1 MLHLQ
6 FPFPAKVP
14 YFKNVLKKGARK
26 KLVLIEKT
34 ADLENQMGKFLRYV
48 KLLLCL
54 LLGIACYAPTMPQ
67 ANDLPSAKESVS
79 VPDSRAASSPPQKH
93 ALIVA
98 ISHYDPSTN
107 WWDISSEND
116 VPLIKNALK
125 RHGFPEANIHVIPGS
140 SATKTGIVEGVK
152 KHLLGPS
159 IKKGDV
165 VVFHYSGHG
174 QQITDDDENE
184 ELDGYDEALV
194 PYDAPHCPSMKKKD
208 GVCVPDGKYTGEKHL
223 RDDEMN
229 ILLQQ
234 LRERVGPEGNVVV
247 FLDSCF
253 SGSGTRGE
261 HTATARGTDLPI
273 GYPAMRETRGSKS
286 EEAGG
291 FDEITKGARGGTI
304 DGEGALSPYVV
315 FSAAR
320 HDQLAFETTT
330 EDETKTKVGS
340 LSYSLHKAL
349 SEAKQATSYRALF
362 GKIESTLKG
371 RVDNHPQVEGHV
383 DRPLFSGLAIDQ
395 SPFIEVEVENS
406 QVFLKAGSL
415 AGLFRGTQVAFHKG
429 RPDIPTPETKI
440 GEGTVD
446 SSEPLK
452 AFVRVEDGVPIQALQ
467 DSSAFVTA
475 YAFGDLHIGVQ
486 LKSFVDTDVRQEIEE
501 ALSEKG
507 IPVIMNVS
515 EDEADVRI
523 WERSNQDAASP
534 SEVIVEDAKLGI
546 SILKALPITT
556 RNLAGT
562 IQRKLENFAYGR
574 YLRKLEIKHDDFPAK
589 LEIVPVMLT
598 ATCRGSSKP
607 NPETCVEREL
617 PLNKFLTRGNN
628 LELSI
633 GTWFQLKVHLP
644 NKEMYVTIVDIWS
657 DGTIAM
663 LWPPP
668 LTGDKTKFPVGHKK
682 IIPALY
688 QIGEPEGS
696 EVFLLVATEEYVNLE
711 PFATPDNLRSR
722 GSKDNLGPFA
732 PLFELKGGTRG
743 TATSFSPGKVTTNSI
758 LFTVT
763 KNK

>member
-1 MLHLQ
+1 MA
-6 FPFPAKVP
+6 P
-14 YFKNVLKKGARK
+14 N
-26 KLVLIEKT
+26 
-34 ADLENQMGKFLRYV
+34 LRFV
-48 KLLLCL
+48 KLLLCIL
-54 LLGIACYAPTMPQ
+54 FAISCNAPTTPQ
-67 ANDLPSAKESVS
+67 ANDLPATK
-79 VPDSRAASSPPQKH
+79 DSTAASDPILASSSLQKH

-98 ISHYDPSTN
+98 ISNYDSSTN
-107 WWDISSEND
+107 WWNISSEND
-116 VPLIKNALK
+116 IPLIKNALK
-125 RHGFPEANIHVIPGS
+125 RHGFSETNIHEITGP
-140 SATKTGIVEGVK
+140 SATKTGIVEGIK

-229 ILLQQ
+229 TLLQQ

-247 FLDSCF
+247 ILDSCF

-261 HTATARGTDLPI
+261 HTATSRGTDIPI
-273 GYPAMRETRGSKS
+273 GYPAKRDTRGSKL

-291 FDEITKGARGGTI
+291 FDEIAESARGVAA
-304 DGEGALSPYVV
+304 DGKGALSPYVV

-340 LSYSLHKAL
+340 LSYGLHKAL

-362 GKIESTLKG
+362 GKIDSILKG
-371 RVDNHPQVEGHV
+371 RVDNQPQVEGHV
-383 DRPLFSGLAIDQ
+383 DRPLFSGRAIDQ
-395 SPFIEVEVENS
+395 RPVIEVQVEKS
-406 QVFLKAGSL
+406 QVSLQAGSL
-415 AGLFRGTQVAFHKG
+415 GGLFPGTQVAFHKG

-440 GEGTVD
+440 GEGTVE
-446 SSEPLK
+446 SSGPLK
-452 AFVRVEDGVPIQALQ
+452 AFVKLEDGVAIQALQ

-475 YAFGDLHIGVQ
+475 YAFGDLHLGVQ
-486 LKSFVDTDVRQEIEE
+486 LKSFVNTDVRQEIEQ

-507 IPVIMNVS
+507 MPVIMNVP

-523 WERSNQDAASP
+523 WERTNKDAASP

-546 SILKALPITT
+546 PILKALPITT

-562 IQRKLENFAYGR
+562 IQRKLENVAYGR
-574 YLRKLEIKHDDFPAK
+574 YLKRLEIKQTDFPAT
-589 LEIVPVMLT
+589 LEIVPVMLKR
-598 ATCRGSSKP
+598 TCRGLSKP
-607 NPETCVEREL
+607 NPETCVEQEL
-617 PLNKFLTRGNN
+617 SLDQFRTPGNN
-628 LELSI
+628 LALPL
-633 GTWFQLKVHLP
+633 GTWFQLRVNLP
-644 NKEMYVTIVDIWS
+644 NQEAHVTIVDIWS
-657 DGTIAM
+657 DGTIAL

-668 LTGDKTKFPVGHKK
+668 LTSDKTKFPAGYKK
-682 IIPALY
+682 VLPALY
-688 QIGEPEGS
+688 QIGEPKGS

-722 GSKDNLGPFA
+722 GSKENLGPFA
-732 PLFELKGGTRG
+732 PLFDFQRGTRG
-743 TATSFSPGKVTTNSI
+743 TSASFSPGKVTTDNIS
-758 LFTVT
+758 FTVT
-763 KNK
+763 PSK